1 MKGSFPIEKFNTVRT
16 PFYYYDTELL
26 RKTLDTIKA
35 ETGKN
40 DNYHVHYAVKPMPTA
55 NCCASS
61 VRLDSEPTA

>member
-40 DNYHVHYAVKPMPTA
+40 DNYHVHYAEKANA

>member
-40 DNYHVHYAVKPMPTA
+40 DNYHVHYAIKP
-55 NCCASS
+55 
-61 VRLDSEPTA
+61 V